1 MVNRFGSET
10 GIVKECQCGLLKSY
24 FAQEVFAVRFFN
36 WRSGSEINEEITEE
50 LEQDIEKA
58 GRQQWNIQM
67 SEFAPK
73 PPIQIWRVSAFVDV
87 QNIYM
92 CVKSVFGHSKINY
105 RVLKDF
111 LTQKGALVKMV
122 AFTCYDP
129 ENRSQVDFMHALA
142 LMGYRVVAKPLKKMP
157 DGNIKASMDMEMALE
172 ILVSAPHLDEIV
184 LVTGDGDFAPI
195 VDHVARMGKIV
206 KVIGPDKLTSPE
218 LIRACDQFINLAQIE
233 GIFVVD

>member
-1 MVNRFGSET
+1 MRLFGWQSESEGWESQTTKQQEEVNRT
-10 GIVKECQCGLLKSY
+10 
-24 FAQEVFAVRFFN
+24 
-36 WRSGSEINEEITEE
+36 
-50 LEQDIEKA
+50 
-58 GRQQWNIQM
+58 QQWNVAM

-73 PPIQIWRVSAFVDV
+73 PPQRVWRAAAFVDV

-92 CVKSVFGHSKINY
+92 CVKTVFGHAKINY

-111 LTQKGALVKMV
+111 LTRDGAVVKLV

-142 LMGYRVVAKPLKKMP
+142 LMGYRVVAKPLKRMP

-172 ILVSAPHLDEIV
+172 ILVSAPHMDEIV

-206 KVIGPDKLTSPE
+206 KVIGPDRLTSPD
-218 LIRACDQFINLAQIE
+218 LIRSCDQFINLAQID
-233 GIFVVD
+233 GIFVVE

>member
-1 MVNRFGSET
+1 M
-10 GIVKECQCGLLKSY
+10 
-24 FAQEVFAVRFFN
+24 RFFN
-36 WRSGSEINEEITEE
+36 WRSGNDWSEKKGQE
-50 LEQDIEKA
+50 LEQDVHDIEKID
-58 GRQQWNIQM
+58 RQQWNIPM
-67 SEFAPK
+67 DEFVPR
-73 PPIQIWRVSAFVDV
+73 PPYRIWRVGAFIDV

-92 CVKSVFGHSKINY
+92 CVKSVFGHTKINY
-105 RVLKDF
+105 RILRDF
-111 LTQKGALVKMV
+111 LTRDGAMVKMV

-172 ILVSAPHLDEIV
+172 IIVSAHYLDEIV

-195 VDHVARMGKIV
+195 VDYVARMNKFV
-206 KVIGPDKLTSPE
+206 KVIGPDRLTSPE
-218 LIRACDQFINLAQIE
+218 LIRSCDQFINLAQIE

>member
-1 MVNRFGSET
+1 M
-10 GIVKECQCGLLKSY
+10 
-24 FAQEVFAVRFFN
+24 
-36 WRSGSEINEEITEE
+36 
-50 LEQDIEKA
+50 D
-58 GRQQWNIQM
+58 
-67 SEFAPK
+67 EFVPK
-73 PPIQIWRVSAFVDV
+73 PPHRIWRVGAFIDV

-92 CVKSVFGHSKINY
+92 CVKSVFGHTKINY
-105 RVLKDF
+105 KVLRDF
-111 LTQKGALVKMV
+111 LTRDGALVKMV

-142 LMGYRVVAKPLKKMP
+142 LMGYRVVAKPLKRMP

-172 ILVSAPHLDEIV
+172 ILVSAPYLDEIV

-206 KVIGPDKLTSPE
+206 KVIGPDRLTSPD
-218 LIRACDQFINLAQIE
+218 LIRVCDQFINLAQID

>member
-1 MVNRFGSET
+1 M
-10 GIVKECQCGLLKSY
+10 
-24 FAQEVFAVRFFN
+24 RFFN
-36 WRSGSEINEEITEE
+36 WRGTNDWSEGTEKG
-50 LEQDIEKA
+50 LEQDIEKIA
-58 GRQQWNIQM
+58 RQQWNIPM
-67 SEFAPK
+67 DEFVPK
-73 PPIQIWRVSAFVDV
+73 PPHRIWRVGAFIDV

-92 CVKSVFGHSKINY
+92 CVKSVFGHTNQLQSAA
-105 RVLKDF
+105 RL
-111 LTQKGALVKMV
+111 LTRDGALVKMV

-142 LMGYRVVAKPLKKMP
+142 LMGYRVVAKPLKRMP

-172 ILVSAPHLDEIV
+172 ILVSAPYLDEIV

-206 KVIGPDKLTSPE
+206 KVIGPDRLTSPD
-218 LIRACDQFINLAQIE
+218 LIRVCDQFINLAQIE